1 VLRNAIDFY
10 QDRLGTSNSLGVLVL
25 GRSLSSVL
33 LRRLPLHRPLL
44 LLIEPLEHT
53 PALALQEHAWG
64 PVFECSPP
72 MFVPSLSW

>member
-1 VLRNAIDFY
+1 MAPVVSAQTGIRSFTTFHPFLS
-10 QDRLGTSNSLGVLVL
+10 RLGTSNLLGVLVL

-53 PALALQEHAWG
+53 PALALQEHA
-64 PVFECSPP
+64 
-72 MFVPSLSW
+72 